1 MTLEGSPTYRESRV
15 DRPSA
20 IAAAISLWAVAPLLF
35 LVMPVYVGAL
45 ADDLGMST
53 QRIGSIASIEM
64 LGLAVASFLAV
75 LWIRRWSWRTVSW
88 ASIVTLVAANL
99 VSIAAEDHFG
109 ALLAIRI
116 LTGMA
121 AGSMMSIAI
130 AAIGDTENPDRFFG
144 LAIVVQVIIAG
155 LALYALPFMV
165 AKAGVS
171 GVFVVLAGVATL
183 PVFILRW
190 LPSQGKKIP
199 DAGTGGSDRRALAP
213 LWGLAGCM
221 VYFVAQT
228 SVWAFLERMGVESG
242 LSATFIGT
250 SLGFAMFAGLLG
262 ALIASLIAD
271 RVHRL
276 VPLVITVIGEI
287 AVLTVLKG
295 DMLPYVYLGGATLY
309 QIFWNLSLPF
319 QMGLVA
325 RVDTTGR
332 FVVLI
337 TAFQGVG
344 IAIAPALTAQLI
356 SGDSYIAVN
365 YMGGIMVVIS
375 LLLFLPIVGSRSPGR
390 NSGA

>member
-1 MTLEGSPTYRESRV
+1 
-15 DRPSA
+15 
-20 IAAAISLWAVAPLLF
+20 VA
-35 LVMPVYVGAL
+35 
-45 ADDLGMST
+45 
-53 QRIGSIASIEM
+53 
-64 LGLAVASFLAV
+64 
-75 LWIRRWSWRTVSW
+75 W
-88 ASIVTLVAANL
+88 ASILALVAANL
-99 VSIAAEDHFG
+99 LSIAAVDHFG
-109 ALLAIRI
+109 ALVAIRI
-116 LTGMA
+116 LTGIA

-130 AAIGDTENPDRFFG
+130 AAIGDTETPDRFFG
-144 LAIVVQVIIAG
+144 FAIVVQVIIAG
-155 LALYALPFMV
+155 LALYALPYVV

-190 LPSQGKKIP
+190 LPSRGKMMP
-199 DAGTGGSDRRALAP
+199 ETGTGGSGKKGWAP

-262 ALIASLIAD
+262 ALIASLIAG
-271 RVHRL
+271 RVHTL

-309 QIFWNLSLPF
+309 QILWNLSLPF

-344 IAIAPALTAQLI
+344 IAIAPALTAQFL

-365 YMGGIMVVIS
+365 YMGGIVVVIS
-375 LLLFLPIVGSRSPGR
+375 LLLFLPIVGRRSPAG
-390 NSGA
+390 NNGSPKGSDLHI